1 MIKNGDFFLSST
13 SGKLV
18 ALYSCYHGYILKGAS
33 EIVCEGNQWNGL
45 PPECT
50 GMGLILLL

>member
-1 MIKNGDFFLSST
+1 MGTFFFTST

-18 ALYSCYHGYILKGAS
+18 AQYSCYHGYILKGAS
-33 EIVCEGNQWNGL
+33 EICEGNLWNGL

-50 GMGLILLL
+50 GMGLIL